1 LKTAQ
6 VYDYENDPNQLIPS
20 IGKYSRYKKDRK
32 GNMQVKSGLQNHCWK
47 LWHANVITWDGIVV
61 PCCFDK
67 DAMHHLGN
75 LQMQSFK
82 DVWQNANYQQ
92 FRKELMTSRKN
103 IDICANCSE
112 GLSVWED

>member
-1 LKTAQ
+1 
-6 VYDYENDPNQLIPS
+6 
-20 IGKYSRYKKDRK
+20 
-32 GNMQVKSGLQNHCWK
+32 

-67 DAMHHLGN
+67 DATHQLGN
-75 LQMQSFK
+75 LANKPFK
-82 DVWQNANYQQ
+82 EVWQSNEYHT
-92 FRKELMTSRKN
+92 FRKNLMTSRKS